1 MYCSNANKSLLLKA
15 MKKELTHLNDKITII
30 LQHGFSLGI
39 NDSEILNQYLEY
51 FEMAKL
57 ENFSYN

>member
-30 LQHGFSLGI
+30 L
-39 NDSEILNQYLEY
+39 
-51 FEMAKL
+51 
-57 ENFSYN
+57 